1 MLTYQQAEQMFRDH
15 KPFLAE
21 QGIIPLS
28 TVRAYVP
35 DGWRKNIM
43 LAQDAQPALITDP
56 NSAVPAMLTTLIDP
70 DVYKVVLAPCEMAD
84 ILGEEQRGS
93 WLDDT
98 IMFPTAERTGETTS
112 YSDFSESGRAGM
124 NVNWPQRQSYLFQV
138 MLEYGDRE
146 VERAGLARI
155 NWVSELQG
163 AAAWAELNFLN
174 LTYAYGV
181 LGLQNYGLLND
192 PGLSTALTPAPKAAG
207 GVKWIISGVINATAN
222 EIYADIQSL
231 FIKLVQ
237 QSNGVIKKKDKMTL
251 VMSPQSE
258 VALTATNTFNV
269 NVSDLLEKNFPSMEI
284 KTAVQYGAKSASNPQ
299 GNAAGELVQLI
310 AASAEGQQTGYMSF
324 PVKAKSGPV
333 ITATSS
339 WKQKITAGTWGAI
352 VRQPFGISQMVGV

>member
-1 MLTYQQAEQMFRDH
+1 MLTYQQAEQMFREH

-21 QGIIPLS
+21 NGVIPLPS
-28 TVRAYVP
+28 VRAYVP
-35 DGWRKNIM
+35 DGWKRNFM
-43 LAQDAQPALITDP
+43 LAQDAQPSLITDP

-70 DVYKVVLAPCEMAD
+70 EVYKIVMAPCEMAD
-84 ILGEEQRGS
+84 IFGEQQRGS
-93 WLDDT
+93 WLDET
-98 IMFPTAERTGETTS
+98 NMFPTAERTGYTS
-112 YSDFSESGRAGM
+112 SYADFAENGRAGM

-138 MLEYGDRE
+138 MLEYGERE

-163 AAAWAELNFLN
+163 AAAWAENNFLN

-192 PGLSTALTPAPKAAG
+192 PGLSAALTPAPKAAG
-207 GVKWIISGVINATAN
+207 GVKWVLNGVINATAN
-222 EIYADIQSL
+222 EVYADIQSM

-237 QSNGVIKKKDKMTL
+237 QSNGVIKAKSKL
-251 VMSPQSE
+251 VLAMSPQSE

-269 NVSDLLEKNFPSMEI
+269 NVYDLIKKNFPSLEVR
-284 KTAVQYGAKSASNPQ
+284 TAIQYGAKSSTNPQ
-299 GNAAGELVQLI
+299 GNAAGELVQMI
-310 AASAEGQQTGYMSF
+310 AEEAEGQKTGYMSF

-333 ITATSS
+333 IQATSS

-352 VRQPFGISQMVGV
+352 VRQPFGIAQMVGV